1 MYIVC
6 LIPAR
11 GGSKGI
17 PNKNIKLLNNKPL
30 IAYSIE
36 TSLASTF
43 INDTIVTTDSDDIAE
58 ISKNHG
64 ASVPFKRPH
73 NISQDKSIDIE
84 FINHY
89 MEWVKNNNLKIPD
102 IIVQLRPTYPIRDT
116 DFLDNCIQT
125 FVNNYEKY
133 DSLRTVI
140 ELDKT
145 PFKMYHIEDHYDES
159 IKEKRLT
166 SVIPANE
173 YMFLKEPHNMC
184 RQDLPKTY
192 LHNGCIDIFKT
203 SIVIGK
209 NTISGNNIYPLIMS
223 KGECYDIDSMEDW
236 NKTEEILKSNI
247 SHDV

>member
-36 TSLASTF
+36 TSLSSSF
-43 INDTIVTTDSDDIAE
+43 INDTIVTTDSDEIAK
-58 ISKNHG
+58 ISREYG
-64 ASVPFKRPH
+64 ATVPFKRPD
-73 NISQDKSIDIE
+73 NISQDKSLDIE

-89 MEWVKNNNLKIPD
+89 MDWVKENNMKIPD

-116 DFLDNCIQT
+116 DYLDYCIQT

-133 DSLRTVI
+133 DSLRTVV

-145 PFKMYHIEDHYDES
+145 PFKMYHIEDHYDQT
-159 IKEKRLT
+159 ILEKRLT
-166 SVIPANE
+166 PVIPQSE

-184 RQDLPKTY
+184 RQDLPKTF
-192 LHNGCIDIFKT
+192 LHNGCIDMLKT
-203 SIVIGK
+203 SILSR
-209 NTISGNNIYPLIMS
+209 NTISGRNIYPIIMN
-223 KGECYDIDSMEDW
+223 KNEHYDIDTVEDW
-236 NKTEEILKSNI
+236 KKTEERLKNEGLT
-247 SHDV
+247 

>member
-102 IIVQLRPTYPIRDT
+102 IIVQLRPTYPIRDI

-145 PFKMYHIEDHYDES
+145 PFKMYHIEEPYNES
-159 IKEKRLT
+159 TKEKRLT
-166 SVIPANE
+166 PVIPVNE

-203 SIVIGK
+203 SILEK
-209 NTISGNNIYPLIMS
+209 NTISGKNIYPIVMN
-223 KGECYDIDSMEDW
+223 KNEHYDIDTPDDW
-236 NKTEEILKSNI
+236 DKTERRLNSLI
-247 SHDV
+247 